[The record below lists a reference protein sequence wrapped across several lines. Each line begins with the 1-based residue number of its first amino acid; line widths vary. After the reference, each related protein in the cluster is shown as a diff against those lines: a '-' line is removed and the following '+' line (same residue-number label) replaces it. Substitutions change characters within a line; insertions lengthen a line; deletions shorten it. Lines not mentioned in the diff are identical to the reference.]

1 MLKLNFRKG
10 KKYFFFPVSHS
21 NRIFEVLF
29 FQNILIEMGETE
41 FVVVITEHRYLGN
54 IFQPYLIHK
63 KDKFYSTEKV
73 VKPFDLDSVG
83 YEFKPYER
91 ELVSIIGK
99 YSDERL
105 MKKFS
110 RAKNVTEFFN
120 NLEKSHFEKQVSP
133 FIEQCMFEVVRIL
146 MLSPVRLLNKEAKYA
161 NLYDEDEIEVLPFFA
176 RPVFYFERTATE
188 TRYSLKI
195 FLEDKEVSL
204 LNRSVKIVANN
215 PCITICR
222 GQMLVF
228 EKLDAKKLTPF
239 FNKEYVSIPRSMEEK
254 YYAGFVRKTVRDF
267 DVVAKG
273 FLLEEGESEK
283 VAVLTLENN
292 LKYEPCFILSFRYG
306 RETFLPSSEKEVAVK
321 FQKKADDFFIQKTKR
336 DLSWEKSIFDF
347 LSEIGLTEK
356 NGWFSL
362 KAIELLEPADALYF
376 LVNWLSQNKSR
387 LEKNGILAE
396 QGKLEKNYF
405 TGEQK
410 IEVKTK
416 LTDDWF
422 DVYATVTF
430 GPFSFPFI
438 KLKNYILN
446 DIREFE
452 LPNGEVA
459 IIPEEWFARYKTLL
473 PFARSKKEKMQFGRY
488 HYALLQ
494 KILQP
499 GDDSFQRKIQDM
511 AGIRGNVHLPDG
523 LNAELRSY
531 QKTGFR
537 WMYGQHKNGF
547 GGCLADDMGLGKT
560 LQTLALLLKF
570 KRPEQ
575 TNLTLESNAAQG
587 QLTLFAEP
595 ETDENVQPASLIV
608 LPTSLVH
615 NWEAEVQKFT
625 PALKVYKH
633 VGQQRKTNSDLG
645 KAALFFDIILTT
657 YGTVRNDVEQ
667 LSKLK
672 FFYLILDE
680 SQYVKNPS
688 SKTYK
693 AIMKLRSDHRLAL
706 TGTPIENSLS
716 DLWAQMNFLNKGML
730 GNLAFFRRYFITP
743 IEKHNKQEEQEKL
756 QVVIR
761 PFVLRRTKEEVAKD
775 LPPLMEQVV
784 VCEMDE
790 IQQHTYE
797 TEKSIIRNSILTG
810 IENEG
815 IKNSAMLILQG
826 LTRLRQLANH
836 PRLLDDFEEGESG
849 KYEEIFRMLEN
860 VIAEKHKVLVFS
872 SFVKH
877 LELIKSR
884 IEKANWK
891 YSLLTGQTSNRK
903 EVIRQFQEDPENRI
917 FLISLKA
924 GGVGLNLTSA
934 DYVFIIDPWWNP
946 AAENQAISRAHRIGQ
961 NKHVFVYRFIT
972 QDSIE
977 EKIQQLQ
984 NRKSSLADKFINSN
998 NPLQEI
1004 SKEELMSLFK

>member
-1 MLKLNFRKG
+1 
-10 KKYFFFPVSHS
+10 
-21 NRIFEVLF
+21 
-29 FQNILIEMGETE
+29 MGETE
-41 FVVVITEHRYLGN
+41 FVIVLTEHRNLGN
-54 IFQPYLIHK
+54 IFQPYLIYK

-73 VKPFDLDSVG
+73 VKPVDVKDSD
-83 YEFKPYER
+83 YNLKPYEK
-91 ELVSIIGK
+91 ELVSIIDK

-105 MKKFS
+105 MKRFS

-120 NLEKSHFEKQVSP
+120 NLEKSYFDKNISP
-133 FIEQCMFEVVRIL
+133 FVEQCMFEVIRIL
-146 MLSPVRLLNKEAKYA
+146 MLSPVRLLNKEVKYA
-161 NLYDEDEIEVLPFFA
+161 NLYDEDEIEVPPFFA
-176 RPVFYFERTATE
+176 RPVFHFERTPDE
-188 TRYSLKI
+188 TRYWLKI
-195 FLEDKEVSL
+195 FLDDKEIPL
-204 LNRSVKIVANN
+204 LNRQIRIVTNS
-215 PCITICR
+215 PCIFIFR
-222 GQMLVF
+222 SQLVVF

-239 FNKEYVSIPRSMEEK
+239 FSKEYVSVPRSMEEK

-267 DVVAKG
+267 DVNVQG
-273 FLLEEGESEK
+273 FHLEEGESEK
-283 VAVLTLENN
+283 NAVLSLENN
-292 LKYEPCFILSFRYG
+292 LKFEPCFILVFRYG
-306 RETFLPSSEKEVAVK
+306 NETFLPNSTKEVAVK
-321 FQKKADDFFIQKTKR
+321 FQKKNDEFFIQKIKR
-336 DLSWEKSIFDF
+336 DFVWEKSIFDI
-347 LSEIGLTEK
+347 LSEIGLLEK
-356 NGWFSL
+356 NGYFSV

-376 LVNWLSQNKSR
+376 LVNWLNKNKYR
-387 LEKNGILAE
+387 LEEKGITVE
-396 QGKLEKNYF
+396 QGKLEKTYF

-410 IEVKTK
+410 LEVKTK

-422 DVYATVTF
+422 DVYAIVTF

-473 PFARSKKEKMQFGRY
+473 PFARTKKEKMQFGRY

-499 GDDSFQRKIQDM
+499 GDESLQNKFQGL
-511 AGIRGNVHLPDG
+511 AGVRGAVHLPEG
-523 LNAELRSY
+523 LNAELRNY

-537 WMYGQHKNGF
+537 WMFGLHKNGF

-570 KRPEQ
+570 KRPEKSFSLMG
-575 TNLTLESNAAQG
+575 NGGKDG
-587 QLTLFAEP
+587 QLSLFSEP
-595 ETDENVQPASLIV
+595 EPTDEKIQSASVIV

-615 NWEAEVQKFT
+615 NWEAEIQKFT
-625 PALKVYKH
+625 PELKVYRH
-633 VGQQRKTNSDLG
+633 VGQQRKTNSDLE
-645 KAALFFDIILTT
+645 KAVSNFDVILTT

-667 LSKLK
+667 LARLK

-693 AIMKLRSDHRLAL
+693 AVMKLQSEHRLVL

-716 DLWAQMNFLNKGML
+716 DLWSQMNFLNKGML

-743 IEKHNKQEEQEKL
+743 IEKHNKAEEQEKL
-756 QVVIR
+756 QVLIR

-775 LPPLMEQVV
+775 LPPLMEQTV

-790 IQQHTYE
+790 VQSRTYE
-797 TEKSIIRNSILTG
+797 TEKSIIRNSILAG
-810 IENEG
+810 IEQEG
-815 IKNSAMLILQG
+815 VKKSAMIILQG

-836 PRLLDDFEEGESG
+836 PRLLPDLEAQESG
-849 KYEEIFRMLEN
+849 KFEEIFRMLEN
-860 VIAEKHKVLVFS
+860 VVAEKHKVLVFS

-884 IEKANWK
+884 IEKENWK
-891 YSLLTGQTSNRK
+891 YTILTGQTSNRK

-972 QDSIE
+972 QGSIE

-1004 SKEELMSLFK
+1004 TKEELLGLL

>member
-1 MLKLNFRKG
+1 M
-10 KKYFFFPVSHS
+10 
-21 NRIFEVLF
+21 
-29 FQNILIEMGETE
+29 
-41 FVVVITEHRYLGN
+41 
-54 IFQPYLIHK
+54 
-63 KDKFYSTEKV
+63 
-73 VKPFDLDSVG
+73 FD
-83 YEFKPYER
+83 
-91 ELVSIIGK
+91 
-99 YSDERL
+99 
-105 MKKFS
+105 
-110 RAKNVTEFFN
+110 
-120 NLEKSHFEKQVSP
+120 
-133 FIEQCMFEVVRIL
+133 VVRIL
-146 MLSPVRLLNKEAKYA
+146 VLSPVRLLNKEVKYA
-161 NLYDEDEIEVLPFFA
+161 NLYDEDEIEVPPFFA
-176 RPVFYFERTATE
+176 HPVFHFERTETE
-188 TRYSLKI
+188 TRYRLKI
-195 FLEDKEVSL
+195 FLNDTEIPL
-204 LNRSVKIVANN
+204 LNRSVQTVTNN
-215 PCITICR
+215 PCIIISR
-222 GQMLVF
+222 RQMLVF

-239 FNKEYVSIPRSMEEK
+239 FSKEYVSIPRSMEEK

-267 DVVAKG
+267 DVLAKG
-273 FLLEEGESEK
+273 FRLEEGESEK
-283 VAVLTLENN
+283 VAVLSLENN
-292 LKYEPCFILSFRYG
+292 LKYEPCFILTFRYG
-306 RETFLPSSEKEVAVK
+306 NETFLPNSTREVAVK
-321 FQKKADDFFIQKTKR
+321 FQKKGDDFFIQKIKR
-336 DLSWEKSIFDF
+336 DFEWEKSVYEF
-347 LSEIGLTEK
+347 LSGIGLKEK
-356 NGWFSL
+356 IGYFSL
-362 KAIELLEPADALYF
+362 KSIELLEPADALYF
-376 LVNWLSQNKSR
+376 LVNWLRQNKSR
-387 LEKNGILAE
+387 LEENGILAE
-396 QGKLEKNYF
+396 QGKLEKTFF

-430 GPFSFPFI
+430 GEFSFPFI

-446 DIREFE
+446 NIREFE

-459 IIPEEWFARYKTLL
+459 IIPEEWLARYKTLI
-473 PFARSKKEKMQFGRY
+473 PFARSKGEKMQFGKH

-494 KILQP
+494 NILQP
-499 GDDSFQRKIQDM
+499 GDDSMVNKLQKLT
-511 AGIRGNVHLPDG
+511 GLRGSVYLPEG

-537 WMYGQHKNGF
+537 WMFGLHKNGF

-560 LQTLALLLKF
+560 LQTLAVLLKF
-570 KRPEQ
+570 KRQEKSQ
-575 TNLTLESNAAQG
+575 TTAGNSSNDG
-587 QLTLFAEP
+587 QLFLFAEP
-595 ETDENVQPASLIV
+595 ETDGKVQPASLIV

-615 NWEAEVQKFT
+615 NWEAEIQKFA
-625 PALKVYKH
+625 PSLKVYRH
-633 VGQQRKTNSDLG
+633 VGQQRKTNSDLE
-645 KAALFFDIILTT
+645 KATLYFDVILTT

-667 LSKLK
+667 LAKLK

-693 AIMKLRSDHRLAL
+693 AVMKLQSEHRLAL

-743 IEKHNKQEEQEKL
+743 VEKHNKADDQEKL
-756 QVVIR
+756 QVLIR

-790 IQQHTYE
+790 TQLRTYE
-797 TEKSIIRNSILTG
+797 TEKSIIRNSILAG

-815 IKNSAMLILQG
+815 VKKTAMIILKG

-849 KYEEIFRMLEN
+849 KFEEIFRMLEN
-860 VIAEKHKVLVFS
+860 VVAEKHKVLVFS

-884 IEKANWK
+884 IEKEKWR
-891 YSLLTGQTSNRK
+891 YSILTGQTSNRK
-903 EVIRQFQEDPENRI
+903 EVIRQFQEDTENRI

-972 QDSIE
+972 QGSIE

-1004 SKEELMSLFK
+1004 TKEELMGLFQ

>member
-1 MLKLNFRKG
+1 M
-10 KKYFFFPVSHS
+10 
-21 NRIFEVLF
+21 E
-29 FQNILIEMGETE
+29 ETE
-41 FVVVITEHRYLGN
+41 FVIVLTEHRYLGN

-73 VKPFDLDSVG
+73 VKPVDVKDGGYDLN
-83 YEFKPYER
+83 PYEK
-91 ELVSIIGK
+91 ELVAIIDK

-105 MKKFS
+105 MKRFS
-110 RAKNVTEFFN
+110 RAKNVTEFYA
-120 NLEKSHFEKQVSP
+120 NLEPSWFQKNIVP
-133 FIEQCMFEVVRIL
+133 FIEECMFAVARIL
-146 MLSPVRLLNKEAKYA
+146 MLSPVRLLNKEVKYA
-161 NLYDEDEIEVLPFFA
+161 NLYDEDEIQVPPLFA
-176 RPVFYFERTATE
+176 RPVFYFERTQEE
-188 TRYSLKI
+188 TRYWLKI
-195 FLEDKEVSL
+195 FLDDKEIPL
-204 LNRSVKIVANN
+204 LNRHLRIVTNS
-215 PCITICR
+215 PCIFISR
-222 GQMLVF
+222 SQLIVF

-239 FNKEYVSIPRSMEEK
+239 FSKEYVSVPRSMEEK
-254 YYAGFVRKTVRDF
+254 YYAGFVRKAVRDF
-267 DVVAKG
+267 NVVAKG
-273 FLLEEGESEK
+273 FHLEDGESEK
-283 VAVLTLENN
+283 TAVLSLENN
-292 LKYEPCFILSFRYG
+292 LKFEPCFILVFRYG
-306 RETFLPSSEKEVAVK
+306 NEAFLPNSTKEVAVK
-321 FQKKADDFFIQKTKR
+321 FQKKSNDFFIQKIKR
-336 DLSWEKSIFDF
+336 EFEWEKSIFDF
-347 LSEIGLTEK
+347 LSEIGLIEK
-356 NGWFSL
+356 NGYFSV
-362 KAIELLEPADALYF
+362 KAIELLEPVDALYF
-376 LVNWLSQNKSR
+376 LVNWLNKNKHL
-387 LEKNGILAE
+387 LEKKGIVVE
-396 QGKLEKNYF
+396 QGKLEKTYF

-422 DVYATVTF
+422 DVYALVTF
-430 GPFSFPFI
+430 GPFSFPFY

-452 LPNGEVA
+452 LPNGEIA

-473 PFARSKKEKMQFGRY
+473 PFARTKKEKMQFGRY

-499 GDDSFQRKIQDM
+499 GDDTLQEKIQEL
-511 AGIRGNVHLPDG
+511 AGIRGNIHLPDG
-523 LNAELRSY
+523 LNAELRNY

-537 WMYGQHKNGF
+537 WMFGLHKNGF

-570 KRPEQ
+570 KRPE
-575 TNLTLESNAAQG
+575 TSLSLIGRGVNGG
-587 QLTLFAEP
+587 QLSLFSEP
-595 ETDENVQPASLIV
+595 EMHEKIQPASLIV

-615 NWEAEVQKFT
+615 NWEAEFQKFT
-625 PALKVYKH
+625 PALKVYRH
-633 VGQQRKTNSDLG
+633 VGQQRKTNSELEQ
-645 KAALFFDIILTT
+645 AALHFDVILTT
-657 YGTVRNDVEQ
+657 YGTVRNDVDQ
-667 LSKLK
+667 LAKLK

-680 SQYVKNPS
+680 SQYVKNPT

-693 AIMKLRSDHRLAL
+693 AVMKLQSEHRLVL

-716 DLWAQMNFLNKGML
+716 DLWSQLNFLNKGML

-743 IEKHNKQEEQEKL
+743 IEKHNKAEEQEKL
-756 QVVIR
+756 QVLIR

-775 LPPLMEQVV
+775 LPPLMEQTV

-790 IQQHTYE
+790 IQHRTYE
-797 TEKSIIRNSILTG
+797 TEKSIIRNSILAG
-810 IENEG
+810 IEQEG
-815 IKNSAMLILQG
+815 VKKSAMIILQG

-836 PRLLDDFEEGESG
+836 PKLLPDLEAQESG
-849 KYEEIFRMLEN
+849 KFEEIFRMLEN
-860 VIAEKHKVLVFS
+860 VVAENHKVLVFS

-884 IEKANWK
+884 IEKENWK
-891 YSLLTGQTSNRK
+891 FTVLTGQTSNRK

-972 QDSIE
+972 KGSIE

-984 NRKSSLADKFINSN
+984 SRKSSLADKFINSN
-998 NPLQEI
+998 NPLQQI
-1004 SKEELMSLFK
+1004 TKDELMSLFQ